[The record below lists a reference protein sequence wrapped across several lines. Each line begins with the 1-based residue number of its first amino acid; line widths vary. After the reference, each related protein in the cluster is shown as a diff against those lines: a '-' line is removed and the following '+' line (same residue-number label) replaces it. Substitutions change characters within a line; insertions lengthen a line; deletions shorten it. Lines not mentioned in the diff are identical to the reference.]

1 MNLALPFQDYI
12 KKHQLFN
19 KKDKLLLT
27 VSGGV
32 DSVVLCALCK
42 NAGYDFAIAHCNFQL
57 RGADSNR
64 DENFVR
70 QLAENLGV
78 KFFSKTFDTENIAVQ
93 QKKGIEET
101 AREIRYQ
108 WFHELLESNG
118 FQYILTAHHAD
129 DNAETI
135 AMNFFRGT
143 GINGLR
149 GMLAKNGK
157 VVRPLLFARKEALLA
172 EAKYNQLTYVSDYTN
187 DDNRFTRNF
196 FRNKVLPLIE
206 TVYPATSQNLIANAE
221 RLSEAA
227 MLYKQSVEQH
237 KKKLIEQKDKSFQIP
252 VLKLKKSKPVETILF
267 ELLKT
272 FNFTASQTA
281 EVAALLDSATGKYV
295 NSSTHRVLKNR
306 NWLIISSLQ
315 HIQSA
320 TVVIDENDCNI
331 DFDAG
336 KLSFKMRSSN
346 DVPENFSASAFEV
359 SMDAKEFKFPLL
371 LRKWKTGDYFY
382 PLGMKKKKKLS
393 RFFIDNKLS
402 KLQKENAWVLETNKR
417 IVWVLGHRIDERF
430 KLTPTTTAVI
440 QFKFLPAK

>member
-1 MNLALPFQDYI
+1 M
-12 KKHQLFN
+12 
-19 KKDKLLLT
+19 
-27 VSGGV
+27 
-32 DSVVLCALCK
+32 
-42 NAGYDFAIAHCNFQL
+42 
-57 RGADSNR
+57 
-64 DENFVR
+64 
-70 QLAENLGV
+70 
-78 KFFSKTFDTENIAVQ
+78 
-93 QKKGIEET
+93 
-101 AREIRYQ
+101 
-108 WFHELLESNG
+108 
-118 FQYILTAHHAD
+118 
-129 DNAETI
+129 
-135 AMNFFRGT
+135 
-143 GINGLR
+143 
-149 GMLAKNGK
+149 
-157 VVRPLLFARKEALLA
+157 
-172 EAKYNQLTYVSDYTN
+172 
-187 DDNRFTRNF
+187 
-196 FRNKVLPLIE
+196 PLIE

-336 KLSFKMRSSN
+336 KLSFKISN

>member
-336 KLSFKMRSSN
+336 KLSFKISN

>member
-1 MNLALPFQDYI
+1 
-12 KKHQLFN
+12 
-19 KKDKLLLT
+19 
-27 VSGGV
+27 
-32 DSVVLCALCK
+32 
-42 NAGYDFAIAHCNFQL
+42 
-57 RGADSNR
+57 
-64 DENFVR
+64 
-70 QLAENLGV
+70 
-78 KFFSKTFDTENIAVQ
+78 
-93 QKKGIEET
+93 
-101 AREIRYQ
+101 
-108 WFHELLESNG
+108 
-118 FQYILTAHHAD
+118 
-129 DNAETI
+129 
-135 AMNFFRGT
+135 
-143 GINGLR
+143 
-149 GMLAKNGK
+149 MLAKNGK

-336 KLSFKMRSSN
+336 KLSFKISN